1 MRLAPLVALAAL
13 LAVACASAAPERA
26 AVRAGGD
33 WTRFGYD
40 AARRNAGPS
49 STGITAANVG
59 SLRRQRVALPG
70 TADSSPVY
78 LRGARV
84 RGKAHDVFILT
95 TSYGRAVAVDAD
107 SGAILWRFTPRGYS
121 SWAGSY
127 RITHSSPVVDPSR
140 RFVYSAAPDGRIHKL
155 LVASGRE
162 VRSGRWPATITRL
175 PAREKLGT
183 ALNFSRG
190 LVLAT
195 TGGFIG
201 DAPPYQGHVVAINA
215 RTGRLVHVWN
225 ALCSDRR
232 ALIRP
237 SSCSE
242 SGAAIWARSGVVVL
256 PGSGRLLVAT
266 GDGKWD
272 GRRHWGDSVLML
284 SRDAG
289 RLLQNWTPTDAA
301 RLERED
307 VDLGST
313 APALVSSG
321 LIAQSGKDA
330 RLRLLR
336 LARLNG
342 TSRAGAR
349 QGGELQTLLLG
360 EGLFSAPAV
369 WRSGG
374 RTWVFTGTA
383 GSTRAFVLTGGR
395 LQQVWRRGT
404 GGTSPVVAGGLL
416 YVYDPNGG
424 GLNVRRPT
432 DGSLVATLPAGSGH
446 WSSPIVTDGRIAL
459 PEGDAN
465 EQKATGILN
474 IYRVGASRAPART
487 RALRLVRVASGLD
500 EPTYVAAAPGER
512 GRLYVVEKTGRIVV
526 LQNGRVRKTPFLDL
540 RGRVSTG
547 SEQGLL
553 SVAFHPRYA
562 RNHRLF
568 VNYTDRAGDTR
579 VVEYRSNGTRALP
592 GTARQIL
599 FVDQPYANHNGG
611 QLQFGPD
618 GALYVGMGD
627 GGSGGD
633 PQNRAQNPSSLFG
646 KLLRIRVDRPG
657 RPVTIAAL
665 GLRNPWRFSF
675 DRRTK
680 DLWIADV
687 GQNEWEEVDFLPRRR
702 LGETIN
708 YGWRVWEGRER
719 FEDREQPTRGS
730 VVFPVA
736 VYNHDQGCSVTG
748 GYVYRGGAVPAARGR
763 YFYGDYCS
771 GRVWSLRG
779 SSVRREPF
787 TVDSLSSFGE
797 GSAGELYLA
806 SLEGAIYRLAD

>member
-1 MRLAPLVALAAL
+1 VKSAAAL
-13 LAVACASAAPERA
+13 VLSVLIAASCASAGAKHA

-40 AARRNAGPS
+40 AARRNAGPA

-59 SLRRQRVALPG
+59 NLRRQRIALPG
-70 TADSSPVY
+70 TADSSPIY
-78 LRGARV
+78 LRGVRV
-84 RGKAHDVFILT
+84 RGRSRDVFVLT

-127 RITHSSPVVDPSR
+127 RITNSSPVSDR

-155 LVASGRE
+155 SLATGRE
-162 VRSGRWPATITRL
+162 VRSGRWPAAVTRL

-183 ALNFSRG
+183 ALNLSRG

-201 DAPPYQGHVVAINA
+201 DAPPYQGHVAAIDA

-225 ALCSDRR
+225 ALCSDRHT
-232 ALIRP
+232 LIRP

-242 SGAAIWARSGVVVL
+242 SGSAIWARSGVVVL

-289 RLLQNWTPTDAA
+289 RLLQNWTPRNADS
-301 RLERED
+301 LEEGD

-321 LIAQSGKDA
+321 LVAQSGKDA
-330 RLRLLR
+330 QLRLLR

-342 TSRAGAR
+342 TARAGAR
-349 QGGELQTLLLG
+349 RGGELQTLSLG
-360 EGLFSAPAV
+360 DGLFSAPAV

-374 RTWVFTGTA
+374 RTWVFVGTGSA
-383 GSTRAFVLTGGR
+383 TRAFVLSGGR
-395 LQQVWRRGT
+395 LQAAWRKAV
-404 GGTSPVVAGGLL
+404 GGTSPIVAGGLL
-416 YVYDPNGG
+416 YVYDPNGS
-424 GLNVRRPT
+424 GLHVRRPT
-432 DGSLVATLPAGSGH
+432 DGAEVATLPVGSGH

-465 EQKATGILN
+465 EHRTSGVLN
-474 IYRVGASRAPART
+474 VYRLPVAARRAQ
-487 RALRLVRVASGLD
+487 ALRLVRVASGLS
-500 EPTYVAAAPGER
+500 EPTYITAAPGQR

-526 LQNGRVRKTPFLDL
+526 LQNGRVRKEPFLDL
-540 RGRVSTG
+540 RGQVSNG

-562 RNHRLF
+562 RNRRLF
-568 VNYTDRAGDTR
+568 VNYTDRSGDTR

-592 GTARQIL
+592 GTARQLL

-618 GALYVGMGD
+618 GSLYVGMGD

-633 PQNRAQNPSSLFG
+633 PENRAQNPSSVLG
-646 KLLRIRVDRPG
+646 KLLRIAVDKPS
-657 RPVTIAAL
+657 RPVKIAAL

-702 LGETIN
+702 LGQTIN
-708 YGWRVWEGRER
+708 YGWRVWEGRAR
-719 FEDREQPTRGS
+719 FARGEQPTRGAL
-730 VVFPVA
+730 VFPVA
-736 VYNHDQGCSVTG
+736 VYDHDQGCSVTG
-748 GYVYRGGAVPAARGR
+748 GYVYRGRAVPAASGR

-779 SSVRREPF
+779 RAVRREPF
-787 TVDSLSSFGE
+787 TVESLSSFGE
-797 GSAGELYLA
+797 GPAGELYLT
-806 SLEGAIYRLAD
+806 SLDGAIYRLAR